1 MSHSEPSR
9 SSLDYQCLTTL
20 SSQLQSRPGRKLP
33 SSVACDRRAS
43 VAIIL
48 RSCPTSPSGSDHPD
62 AESFDQPLEEYLKE
76 EKFRHARLELLYIVR
91 ARSPSDRWSGHVAFP
106 GGRCHPNESDQQAAE
121 RETKEEIGLT
131 LARPNFVCLG
141 ALDDRTVVTFGGW
154 KQLLT
159 LGAYVYLQTCPVTPP
174 LVLDTQE
181 VELAYW
187 VPLEAI
193 FRHLPQY
200 QGVNGKPVHQPLYW
214 NPVRVEMH
222 HRRTSSRWWAHY
234 PPLAWVLRQIL
245 GTYDFH
251 CLALPMTTAT
261 PGRTLTSPTLP
272 PSDNPYVSH
281 DQGLRLWGLT
291 LQMTSDLVDRC
302 FTPKDLPRYP
312 LSGPP
317 PTFGHWEVKLILK
330 LWYYWSIYRRHTSF
344 PTEDSIQK
352 SYHRAL
358 YLAVLVTAVTR
369 VSFGVWLLCWL
380 KRHIISKVLAL
391 LKRI

>member
-1 MSHSEPSR
+1 MWHSKSSPT
-9 SSLDYQCLTTL
+9 SLDYQCLTTL
-20 SSQLQSRPGRKLP
+20 SNRLRVRPGRKLP
-33 SSVACDRRAS
+33 SSVTCGRRAS

-48 RSCPTSPSGSDHPD
+48 RSCTTPTNDNDEPG
-62 AESFDQPLEEYLKE
+62 AESFCRSLEEYLQDE
-76 EKFRHARLELLYIVR
+76 QIRHARLELFYIVR

-106 GGRCHPNESDQQAAE
+106 GGRCHPDESDQQAAE

-131 LARPNFVCLG
+131 LAAPNFVCLG

-159 LGAYVYLQTCPVTPP
+159 LGVYVYLQTCPVTPP

-193 FRHLPQY
+193 LRHLPQY
-200 QGVNGKPVHQPLYW
+200 QGVNGNLIHQRLYW
-214 NPVRVEMH
+214 NPVRVDMH
-222 HRRTSSRWWAHY
+222 RHRKPARWWTHY
-234 PPLAWVLRQIL
+234 PLLTWVLRQII

-251 CLALPMTTAT
+251 CLSLPIASVT
-261 PGRTLTSPTLP
+261 PGIITSPTIP
-272 PSDNPYVSH
+272 PSDNPYASH

-291 LQMTSDLVDRC
+291 LQMTSDLVDCC
-302 FTPKDLPRYP
+302 FASEVLPRYP

-330 LWYYWSIYRRHTSF
+330 LWFYWSIYRRHTSF
-344 PTEDSIQK
+344 PTED
-352 SYHRAL
+352 R
-358 YLAVLVTAVTR
+358 
-369 VSFGVWLLCWL
+369 
-380 KRHIISKVLAL
+380 
-391 LKRI
+391 